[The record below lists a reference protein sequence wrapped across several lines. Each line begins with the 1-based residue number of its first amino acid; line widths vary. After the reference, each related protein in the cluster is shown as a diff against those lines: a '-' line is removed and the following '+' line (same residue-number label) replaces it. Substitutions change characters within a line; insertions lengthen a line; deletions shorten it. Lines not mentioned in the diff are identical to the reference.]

1 MDQVNINGIEYI
13 RKDFII
19 DDETKKMILDIY
31 AIIWCEAYYD
41 ATGGTKT
48 RDFAR
53 SLSDKISCVVKNL
66 KLRD

>member
-1 MDQVNINGIEYI
+1 MDQINLNGIEYI
-13 RKDFII
+13 RKDFVI

-41 ATGGTKT
+41 AC
-48 RDFAR
+48 F
-53 SLSDKISCVVKNL
+53 VKNL